1 MNKKLLLGSLFVLIL
16 ILLMPSISAVQHMTV
31 EGEIKQDIK
40 EKFDS
45 ISFKSIK
52 DNIVFEEIKYALLYN
67 FVFFIYKLYL
77 VRILIHILIGISII
91 IWVYSEEHTK
101 MIEYLGFI
109 LCAIVILRM
118 MRLEGSFILWESF
131 WMNMS
136 DYFGWNWD
144 F

>member
-40 EKFDS
+40 EKIDS

-118 MRLEGSFILWESF
+118 MTLEGSFILWESF